1 MKRALWLAPA
11 LILISLTGCAARA
24 TYYYR
29 RPSHEYWERGHY
41 RHHHDRDRDRDYY
54 RRDR

>member
-11 LILISLTGCAARA
+11 LILFSLTGCAARA
-24 TYYYR
+24 TYYYPR
-29 RPSHEYWERGHY
+29 SSHEYWERGHY
-41 RHHHDRDRDRDYY
+41 RHYHDRDRDRDYY